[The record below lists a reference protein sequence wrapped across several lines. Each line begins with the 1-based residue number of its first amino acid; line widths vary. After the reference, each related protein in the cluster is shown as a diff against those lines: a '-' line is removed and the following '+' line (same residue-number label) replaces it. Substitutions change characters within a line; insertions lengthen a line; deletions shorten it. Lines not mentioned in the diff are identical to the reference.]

1 MNKIIVT
8 ELKKQYERYT
18 VGPCS
23 FCVAEGKTL
32 AVMGPSGCGK
42 STLLRAIAGLIKTE
56 GSVKIHDLKRLVM
69 VFDEVYLLDVMNVAD
84 NITLGMKK
92 EGYAADEIQ
101 NRLNVIASS
110 LELADQLYKMPCE
123 LSNGQKQRAAL
134 ARALI
139 RDFDVLLMDEPF
151 STLDVLLRKQLLK
164 LLKQM
169 QEEKGFTCVY
179 VTHDVSDAKIF
190 SDQVL
195 ILNNGQVQMLDCV
208 QTCEKYPVSN
218 FVKALFD

>member
-1 MNKIIVT
+1 MEKIIVHQL
-8 ELKKQYERYT
+8 EKQYEQFR

-23 FCVAEGKTL
+23 FCVSEGQTL

-42 STLLRAIAGLIKTE
+42 STLLKGIAGLIETS
-56 GSVKIHDLKRLVM
+56 GSITINNLKRLVM
-69 VFDEVYLLDVMNVAD
+69 VFDEACLLDVMNVAE

-92 EGYAADEIQ
+92 EGYAEDEIKV
-101 NRLNVIASS
+101 RLNEIACS
-110 LELADQLYKMPCE
+110 LEISDQLNKMPHE
-123 LSNGQKQRAAL
+123 LSNGQRQRAAL

-151 STLDVLLRKQLLK
+151 SGLDVLLRKQLLK
-164 LLKQM
+164 MLKDM
-169 QEEKGFTCVY
+169 QKEKGFTCVY

-195 ILNNGQVQMLDCV
+195 ILHDGKMEMLGSVQA
-208 QTCEKYPVSN
+208 CEVHPVSD
-218 FVKALFD
+218 FVRALFD

>member
-1 MNKIIVT
+1 MKKIIVT
-8 ELKKQYERYT
+8 QLKKQYERVT

-23 FCVAEGKTL
+23 FSVPEGKTL

-42 STLLRAIAGLIKTE
+42 STLRMAIAGLMKTE
-56 GSVKIHDLKRLVM
+56 GSVEIADLKRLVM
-69 VFDEVYLLDVMNVAD
+69 VFDDACLLDVMNVAE

-101 NRLNVIASS
+101 SRLSDIASS
-110 LELADQLYKMPCE
+110 LEITDQLSKMPSE

-151 STLDVLLRKQLLK
+151 SGLDVLLRKQLLK
-164 LLKQM
+164 MLKQM
-169 QEEKGFTCVY
+169 QKEKGFTCVY
-179 VTHDVSDAKIF
+179 VTHDVSDAKFF

-195 ILNNGQVQMLDCV
+195 ILREGQVEMLDSV
-208 QTCEKYPVSN
+208 QVCEQDPGSD